1 MGRTTKGVTVDRN
14 LLIAV
19 DLVAIAV
26 LVFGLY
32 FPRHRRRDMVVAYLA
47 ANIGVLAVADAL
59 ASSAIGAGLGL
70 GLFGILS
77 IIRLRSAELDQ
88 QEVAYY
94 FVALAMGL
102 LAGISVASTWL
113 TVVLMG
119 AMLGA
124 VYIGDHPQLF
134 GRYRVHAITVDRA
147 FTDEAALRAH
157 LESLLGG
164 RVHRLRIRKVD
175 LVRDTT
181 SVEVRFEAP
190 ADRTTRL
197 PEAATTEPS

>member
-1 MGRTTKGVTVDRN
+1 MDRN
-14 LLIAV
+14 VLLAV
-19 DLVAIAV
+19 DLIAIAV
-26 LVFGLY
+26 LTFGLY

-59 ASSAIGAGLGL
+59 ASSTIGAGLGL

-77 IIRLRSAELDQ
+77 IIRLRSSELDQ

-102 LAGISVASTWL
+102 LTGISVTSSWL
-113 TVVLMG
+113 TVVLIG

-124 VYIGDHPQLF
+124 LYLGDHPHLL
-134 GRYRVHAITVDRA
+134 GRYRVHTMLVDRA
-147 FTDEAALRAH
+147 YVDEPALRDR
-157 LESLLGG
+157 LEELLDA
-164 RVHRLRIRKVD
+164 RVHRLTIRKID

-181 SVEVRFEAP
+181 SVEVRYESRVDRP
-190 ADRTTRL
+190 ARRTSPML
-197 PEAATTEPS
+197 AE

>member
-1 MGRTTKGVTVDRN
+1 MDRN
-14 LLIAV
+14 LLLAI
-19 DLVAIAV
+19 DLIAIAV
-26 LVFGLY
+26 LTFGLY
-32 FPRHRRRDMVVAYLA
+32 FPRHRRKDMVVAYLA

-59 ASSAIGAGLGL
+59 ASSTIGAGLGL

-94 FVALAMGL
+94 FVALALGL
-102 LAGISVASTWL
+102 LAGISVTASWL
-113 TVVLMG
+113 TVVLMA

-124 VYIGDHPQLF
+124 LYVGDHPQLL
-134 GRYRVHAITVDRA
+134 GRYRVQTMMVDRA

-157 LESLLGG
+157 LEELLDA
-164 RVHRLRIRKVD
+164 RIHRLTIRKVD

-181 SVEVRFEAP
+181 SVEVRFESR
-190 ADRTTRL
+190 ADRPARRL
-197 PEAATTEPS
+197 DGATIT

>member
-1 MGRTTKGVTVDRN
+1 MDRN
-14 LLIAV
+14 LLLAI
-19 DLVAIAV
+19 DLIAIAV
-26 LVFGLY
+26 LTFGLY

-59 ASSAIGAGLGL
+59 ASSTIGAGLGL

-94 FVALAMGL
+94 FVALALGL
-102 LAGISVASTWL
+102 LAGISVTATWL
-113 TVVLMG
+113 TVVLMA

-124 VYIGDHPQLF
+124 LYVGDHPQLL
-134 GRYRVHAITVDRA
+134 GRYRVQTIMVDRA
-147 FTDEAALRAH
+147 FTKEAALRSH
-157 LESLLGG
+157 LETVLDA
-164 RVHRLRIRKVD
+164 RIHRLTIRKVD

-181 SVEVRFEAP
+181 SVEVRFESH
-190 ADRTTRL
+190 ADRPARQFETARV
-197 PEAATTEPS
+197 E